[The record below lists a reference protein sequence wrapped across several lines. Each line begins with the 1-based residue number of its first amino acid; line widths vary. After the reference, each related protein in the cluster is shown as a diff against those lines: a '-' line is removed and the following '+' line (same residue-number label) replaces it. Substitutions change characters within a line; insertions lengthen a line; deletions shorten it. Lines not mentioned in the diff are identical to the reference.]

1 MENAT
6 RFTDYRAYVQLALHK
21 LWKRIAEG
29 GSNQPE
35 RIESPVRGVPGVVQ
49 KWKDFWH
56 TGASEVAK
64 HLYVGS
70 AADAASAT
78 TLAQLNIKLVVNCTP
93 DIPNFFEGEDGA
105 PQYARVPIEDGPG
118 VSFREYATTV
128 RDAVHRIQR
137 VRSAGGNVLVHCLMG
152 ASRSVCVACLTLLN
166 EKDSVDVADEKEAAD
181 KVYDTVRTARAPA
194 RINVSFMDDLRTKRD
209 WWWGEDTP
217 TPLDT

>member
-35 RIESPVRGVPGVVQ
+35 RIESPTRGVPGVVQ

-56 TGASEVAK
+56 TGASEVATRL
-64 HLYVGS
+64 HVGS

-118 VSFREYATTV
+118 VSFREYAATV
-128 RDAVHRIQR
+128 RDAVHHIQR
-137 VRSAGGNVLVHCLMG
+137 VRGAGGNVLVHCLMG
-152 ASRSVCVACLTLLN
+152 ASRSVCVACLALLN
-166 EKDSVDVADEKEAAD
+166 EKDGVGSVGEQEAAD
-181 KVYDTVRTARAPA
+181 KVYNTVRTARTPA
-194 RINVSFMDDLRTKRD
+194 RINVSFMHDLRTKRD

-217 TPLDT
+217 PPLVT